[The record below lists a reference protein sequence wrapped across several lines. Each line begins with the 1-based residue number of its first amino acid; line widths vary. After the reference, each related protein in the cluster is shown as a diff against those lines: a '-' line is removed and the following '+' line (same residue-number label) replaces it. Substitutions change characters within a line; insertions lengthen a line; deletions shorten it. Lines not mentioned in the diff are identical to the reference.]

1 MIVLKKDPGQLPEM
15 VEIENDLHS
24 LQEAVGGYIEP
35 VRSYVFQDGIFIVNE
50 EGLINDMP
58 KNCATEG
65 HIFFGPV
72 LFLGTDGE
80 EFTDAPEDAIK
91 RFRLQRAY
99 GNLKKDRWI
108 WL

>member
-1 MIVLKKDPGQLPEM
+1 MIVLKKNPGEFPEM

-24 LQEAVGGYIEP
+24 LQKAVGGYIET
-35 VRSYVFQDGIFIVNE
+35 VRSYVFRDGIFIVNE
-50 EGLINDMP
+50 EGIINDMP

-80 EFTDAPEDAIK
+80 EFTDAPEDAIN

-99 GNLKKDRWI
+99 GNLRKDRWI